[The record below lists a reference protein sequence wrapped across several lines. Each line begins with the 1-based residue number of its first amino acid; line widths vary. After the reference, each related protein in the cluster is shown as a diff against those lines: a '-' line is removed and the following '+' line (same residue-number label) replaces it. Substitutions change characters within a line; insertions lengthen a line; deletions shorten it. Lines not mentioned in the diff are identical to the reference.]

1 MVRDD
6 DLLRRENAVVRL
18 ANVASLSLPPLLPSS
33 KWLGGAVLNAS
44 PINTTTRQLNVQSC
58 RDGLH
63 VIEFFGDIG
72 LGVLRSALA
81 ANYSIRCYTYVDKGP
96 ISRCIARSTIKAL
109 QLEYP
114 HQLPDSPFRSFDK
127 RLPQEISQCSLTFLE
142 GLMEFNGPVDLLG
155 GIWECR
161 SVS

>member
-1 MVRDD
+1 MVRSD
-6 DLLRRENAVVRL
+6 DLLRREDVAVRL
-18 ANVASLSLPPLLPSS
+18 AKVAFLSLPPLLPSS

-44 PINTTTRQLNVQSC
+44 PINTATRQLNVQSC

-63 VIEFFGDIG
+63 VREFFGGIG

-81 ANYSIRCYTYVDKGP
+81 ANYSIRCYTYVDKDP
-96 ISRCIARSTIKAL
+96 ISRCIARSTLKAL

-114 HQLPDSPFRSFDK
+114 HQLPDSAIRSFDK
-127 RLPQEISQCSLTFLE
+127 RLPHDISQCSLTFLE
-142 GLMEFNGPVDLLG
+142 DLMEFNGPVDLLG
-155 GIWECR
+155 GSWECQ